1 MLDSTFKQQLDDL
14 ITQFIQDGGHSQT
27 VVWNLHKIIDKLAP
41 ARGEEGQGE
50 GRRRRGTTAAATQQD
65 EGGG

>member
-1 MLDSTFKQQLDDL
+1 MLDNTFKQQLDDL

-41 ARGEEGQGE
+41 ARGEDPF
-50 GRRRRGTTAAATQQD
+50 TD
-65 EGGG
+65 EEEM